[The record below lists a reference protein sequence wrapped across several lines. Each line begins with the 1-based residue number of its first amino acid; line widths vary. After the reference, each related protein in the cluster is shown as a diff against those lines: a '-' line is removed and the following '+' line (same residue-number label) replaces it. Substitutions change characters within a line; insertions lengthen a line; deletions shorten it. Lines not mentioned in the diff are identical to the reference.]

1 MEVYIKTLQLKQI
14 AGLALLIV
22 GALVLLTGAAITMD
36 WDGLGVSQEIVLGGL
51 VGGVV
56 LLGAG
61 AWLYF
66 GRKKMPF

>member
-36 WDGLGVSQEIVLGGL
+36 WDGLGVSQSIVLGGL